1 MAPTFL
7 QLATATAAAALL
19 LSPSSGFSLPRPR
32 SASAASRCWTLLQSS
47 NNNDNESSEAALLKQ
62 KASQMRRE
70 ADSLRLK
77 LELKKINELEAEVKE
92 FASSDSG
99 DARHSKKLDELRG
112 RVLDFV
118 RGSSVGKE
126 KAEEL
131 LAGIAVLPSSA
142 TDTTNNSGNLNL
154 PPQEIQSALS
164 LIASLPKPAQ
174 ETLAKLAGYSSY
186 QSITNADE
194 FVENLYKAKDTST
207 MSLRRTY
214 ANSFTDNPN
223 AVVILSEEFEGKSI
237 EEVTN
242 ILANKLEERIEVNRA
257 MELFPRSLQDM
268 ESLLLPK
275 EEDADLVFA
284 ALDQNTFMATERPIR
299 VNGGYLIRGVN
310 KRGSPSELIEALDK
324 KITNE
329 QFNER
334 CQVNFVEITADPNSE
349 EFIEDAILI
358 TSNKFPV
365 RAPLPLGILATAIS
379 VFYTFIWGIDAFSGN
394 QVVMQRLKEAS
405 ELAQAAST
413 GGVQYDLAWFNEML
427 LPLLGTLA
435 LVQGVHELGHLT
447 VAWSNKVSLSFALQ
461 SLVLYTCVLHC
472 AVLFWHSKLALL
484 STALSQIKLSAPIIL
499 PSKALPYLSFQNRL
513 KTSPKDYTTLFDLA
527 AAGPIPGLTVSFLA
541 LLYGLQLTTTVDP
554 STAQLL
560 PSLPVGFLCQS
571 SLGSTLVDLI
581 LGGGDGILINQE
593 ATAQIPLHPV
603 AIAGFVGMMINALD
617 LLPIG
622 STDGGRMSQ
631 AALGRVWHL
640 TFSSVI
646 FFLLIVASFV
656 SDAQDIFLGYL
667 FLYSFTQRDL
677 EIPCRNEVDKA
688 DLPRV
693 IFAAVSW
700 LIAALILV

>member
-1 MAPTFL
+1 M
-7 QLATATAAAALL
+7 
-19 LSPSSGFSLPRPR
+19 
-32 SASAASRCWTLLQSS
+32 
-47 NNNDNESSEAALLKQ
+47 
-62 KASQMRRE
+62 
-70 ADSLRLK
+70 
-77 LELKKINELEAEVKE
+77 
-92 FASSDSG
+92 
-99 DARHSKKLDELRG
+99 
-112 RVLDFV
+112 
-118 RGSSVGKE
+118 
-126 KAEEL
+126 
-131 LAGIAVLPSSA
+131 
-142 TDTTNNSGNLNL
+142 
-154 PPQEIQSALS
+154 
-164 LIASLPKPAQ
+164 
-174 ETLAKLAGYSSY
+174 
-186 QSITNADE
+186 
-194 FVENLYKAKDTST
+194 
-207 MSLRRTY
+207 
-214 ANSFTDNPN
+214 
-223 AVVILSEEFEGKSI
+223 
-237 EEVTN
+237 
-242 ILANKLEERIEVNRA
+242 
-257 MELFPRSLQDM
+257 
-268 ESLLLPK
+268 
-275 EEDADLVFA
+275 
-284 ALDQNTFMATERPIR
+284 
-299 VNGGYLIRGVN
+299 
-310 KRGSPSELIEALDK
+310 
-324 KITNE
+324 
-329 QFNER
+329 
-334 CQVNFVEITADPNSE
+334 
-349 EFIEDAILI
+349 
-358 TSNKFPV
+358 
-365 RAPLPLGILATAIS
+365 
-379 VFYTFIWGIDAFSGN
+379 
-394 QVVMQRLKEAS
+394 
-405 ELAQAAST
+405 
-413 GGVQYDLAWFNEML
+413 
-427 LPLLGTLA
+427 
-435 LVQGVHELGHLT
+435 
-447 VAWSNKVSLSFALQ
+447 
-461 SLVLYTCVLHC
+461 LYTCVLHC
-472 AVLFWHSKLALL
+472 AVLLWHSKLALL
-484 STALSQIKLSAPIIL
+484 STAPSQIKLSAPVIL